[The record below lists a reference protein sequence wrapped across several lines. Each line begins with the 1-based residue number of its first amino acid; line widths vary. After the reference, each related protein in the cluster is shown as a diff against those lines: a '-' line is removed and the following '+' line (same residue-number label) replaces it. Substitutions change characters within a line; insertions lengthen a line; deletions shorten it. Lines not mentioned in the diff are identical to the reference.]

1 MSVSPNLSGFLIYAN
16 LHLLDNVSLFYTGKT
31 YNRDFSLVSTRNIF
45 FFHRLA
51 VISTKYT
58 ALLGEREDV
67 SA

>member
-45 FFHRLA
+45 FFPPAGGDQYKIHCFVR
-51 VISTKYT
+51 
-58 ALLGEREDV
+58 
-67 SA
+67 